1 MEATLSRD
9 RAVRAHATINRG
21 RTSGPEETINDRQ
34 QSPAEGDAMLVMPSQ
49 KTRPRW
55 VTRGINSLV
64 GAAMFIAPLLVLVI
78 V

>member
-1 MEATLSRD
+1 
-9 RAVRAHATINRG
+9 
-21 RTSGPEETINDRQ
+21 
-34 QSPAEGDAMLVMPSQ
+34 MLVMPSQ

-64 GAAMFIAPLLVLVI
+64 GAAMFIAPLLVRVI